1 MLGSVLHLS
10 MFCKALVF
18 KWKVKE
24 GVLKKKAKSFF
35 CVFCQK
41 KKNSTFLSKRRTG
54 LTAAVFEEKK
64 HGGEARGFCSS
75 FTLFIFYFWT
85 F

>member
-18 KWKVKE
+18 KWKVWS
-24 GVLKKKAKSFF
+24 KKGSGKKGQKLF

-41 KKNSTFLSKRRTG
+41 KKKNLHFFYPKEEWASLLQFLKNVRKKARR
-54 LTAAVFEEKK
+54 
-64 HGGEARGFCSS
+64 
-75 FTLFIFYFWT
+75 
-85 F
+85 